1 MTRLHPAADRGTY
14 IGLTRGCHEIDRD
27 ADRACANAPVKVA
40 VENALEAPGNRA
52 GRVNHAGPGESPGAI
67 LRDRRIVFLLCC
79 ALVWAVGSAG
89 CWSKRASQ
97 PNPLNGP
104 LHLIP
109 ANR

>member
-1 MTRLHPAADRGTY
+1 MTAPRPANHGIY
-14 IGLTRGCHEIDRD
+14 IGPTRGCHEMDRD
-27 ADRACANAPVKVA
+27 ADRAGVNAPETVA
-40 VENALEAPGNRA
+40 AENALEAPGSRA
-52 GRVNHAGPGESPGAI
+52 GRVSHAGPGESPGAI

-109 ANR
+109 ARR